1 MGIGLIREKRMDPF
15 KSLNKTTE
23 RNLPVPD
30 QLYEIR
36 QEIKALKLVE
46 KALVEVIKDA
56 GPMMM
61 GAEYMAASMPG
72 TEFTRP
78 SPTNWMNGRGSPS
91 VMASRVLYI
100 SGWEGW

>member
-1 MGIGLIREKRMDPF
+1 MDPF

-46 KALVEVIKDA
+46 KELVEVIKDA
-56 GPMMM
+56 GTMMM
-61 GAEYMAASMPG
+61 GAEYMAEVRSSENKSLDTKALKEEYGEKAISPFYKTSPYKAVTLKKI
-72 TEFTRP
+72 TE
-78 SPTNWMNGRGSPS
+78 
-91 VMASRVLYI
+91 
-100 SGWEGW
+100 